1 MEDCMKRVRVLLV
14 MWTVLTGFLA
24 PLSAQEKSS
33 TDAKPPATTLK
44 VQVAIAEMEGEK
56 KVVNLPYTYY
66 LRAGEGGPGSPWTK
80 LRLGSRIPVYVGK
93 ENAMQYLDVGTNID
107 SRACCSDNGRFD
119 ITLNLE
125 RSWVEGDVLVPMEKA
140 SAQTSDA
147 HVGPFREP
155 VIRQFKTELTLT
167 MRDGQTTQS
176 TLATDPLSGKVV
188 SITVTINVVK

>member
-1 MEDCMKRVRVLLV
+1 MKRVRVLLV
-14 MWTVLTGFLA
+14 MWTVLEGFLA

-33 TDAKPPATTLK
+33 TDAKPPAPTLK
-44 VQVAIAEMEGEK
+44 VQVTIAETDGEK
-56 KVVNLPYTYY
+56 KVLNLPYTYY
-66 LRAGEGGPGSPWTK
+66 LRAGEGGPAAPWTK

-93 ENAMQYLDVGTNID
+93 ENAMQYIDVGTSID
-107 SRACCSDNGRFD
+107 SRAYSSENGRFD

-140 SAQTSDA
+140 TAQTNDA

-155 VIRQFKTELTLT
+155 IIRQFKTELSLT

-176 TLATDPLSGKVV
+176 TLAADPLNGKVM
-188 SITVTINVVK
+188 SITVTINVAK

>member
-1 MEDCMKRVRVLLV
+1 MKRLRVFLV
-14 MWTVLTGFLA
+14 MWTVLAGILA
-24 PLSAQEKSS
+24 PLSAQEKS
-33 TDAKPPATTLK
+33 DAKPPATTLK
-44 VQVAIAEMEGEK
+44 VQVTIAEMEGEK

-66 LRAGEGGPGSPWTK
+66 LRAGEGGPAAPWTK
-80 LRLGSRIPVYVGK
+80 LRLGTRIPVYVGK
-93 ENAMQYLDVGTNID
+93 ENAMQHLDVGTSID
-107 SRACCSDNGRFD
+107 SRAYNSENGRFD

-140 SAQTSDA
+140 AAQATDP

-188 SITVTINVVK
+188 SITITINVVK